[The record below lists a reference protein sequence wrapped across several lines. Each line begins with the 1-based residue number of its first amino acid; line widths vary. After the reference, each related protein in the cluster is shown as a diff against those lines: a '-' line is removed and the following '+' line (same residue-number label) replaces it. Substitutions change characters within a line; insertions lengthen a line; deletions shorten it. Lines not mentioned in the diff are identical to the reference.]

1 MTVVSD
7 LFSQAG
13 MTMECRTDPGLQQ
26 ITDSYAVQLF
36 EYLKGPVILCIG
48 MTFLIMMIPAILR
61 FLGYLDS
68 LRSGETVHSYAPT
81 KYSFCNFLLGAV
93 NSPSGYT
100 KDSLLYLSDEELERK
115 HNYIQYYFPLRRRS
129 FYALEAPVAHDEDYL
144 EVIRNEKAME
154 TVRASF
160 HRMMDFWKRN
170 YQNYGDLDHNYL
182 RMSRVATVLM
192 ELGMDKELEEMK
204 DLMKL
209 ILEKGVCE
217 KTQKIW
223 RETFGVK

>member
-1 MTVVSD
+1 MTGIKS
-7 LFSQAG
+7 LFSQTG
-13 MTMECRTDPGLQQ
+13 FSEYRSNPNVQQ
-26 ITDSYAVQLF
+26 MMDNYALQLF
-36 EYLKGPVILCIG
+36 EYLKGPILLCLG
-48 MTFLIMMIPAILR
+48 MTFLIMMIPSILR
-61 FLGYLDS
+61 FLGFLDS

-81 KYSFCNFLLGAV
+81 KYSFCNFLSGAV
-93 NSPSGYT
+93 NSPNGYT

-144 EVIRNEKAME
+144 EVIKNETAME

-192 ELGMDKELEEMK
+192 ELGMEKELEEIK
-204 DLMKL
+204 ELMKV
-209 ILEKGVCE
+209 IMKKGVCE